1 LVTNKGVILDKIN
14 KILDEIEQNAQ
25 DALEDRKEYDEYDP
39 MIEAEQAILD
49 TIYLI
54 RQELRKQ

>member
-1 LVTNKGVILDKIN
+1 MVTNKGVILDKIN